1 MNAPQTLS
9 HSTPP
14 RFQPGRNGVCGPVQI
29 LLRELR
35 QGCPRGRGR
44 PNGTASTLS
53 RRLSPVPSTGGQGPW
68 SPQAAA
74 PVCAPSPSRRAH
86 AARTP
91 PAAPPRRQGCAE
103 APPAQAQG
111 SGPPLGGA
119 SGVLW
124 STSETR
130 PATGGPA
137 GMRMDPDNESRPQA
151 LSPWAMTSSRFF
163 PFSSL
168 MTYNDHNRP
177 LPETP
182 FHAACLHGAFS
193 GRGGAGR
200 RGAPG
205 EDAPKPAGPPVRR
218 GGSPRTW
225 LLRRRAARGSRARPR
240 LPATGQR
247 SSWTSPPSRRESV
260 RPAP

>member
-1 MNAPQTLS
+1 M
-9 HSTPP
+9 
-14 RFQPGRNGVCGPVQI
+14 GPVQV
-29 LLRELR
+29 LVRELR
-35 QGCPRGRGR
+35 QGCGPSWLGLTG
-44 PNGTASTLS
+44 PTGTQSSQGCSFHTLPS
-53 RRLSPVPSTGGQGPW
+53 AQPCPQHRRQGPW

-74 PVCAPSPSRRAH
+74 PVCAPRPSRRAR
-86 AARTP
+86 AAPR
-91 PAAPPRRQGCAE
+91 AAPPRRQGCAE
-103 APPAQAQG
+103 APPTQAQG

-130 PATGGPA
+130 PATGWPA

-168 MTYNDHNRP
+168 MTYGDHNRP

-182 FHAACLHGAFS
+182 LHAAGLHCAFS

-200 RGAPG
+200 RSAPG

-218 GGSPRTW
+218 GGFHPHVASPKTRCKGEPGTPATP
-225 LLRRRAARGSRARPR
+225 RDGTAGQVDFTPPRGGKSVRAAP
-240 LPATGQR
+240 
-247 SSWTSPPSRRESV
+247 
-260 RPAP
+260 